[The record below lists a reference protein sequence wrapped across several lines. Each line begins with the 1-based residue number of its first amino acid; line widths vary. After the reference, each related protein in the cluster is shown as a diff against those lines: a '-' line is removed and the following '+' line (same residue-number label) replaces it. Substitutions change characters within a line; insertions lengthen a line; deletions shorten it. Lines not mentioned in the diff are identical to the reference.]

1 MFRGK
6 LLNAVAATMLAW
18 LALPVHASSFVDPLD
33 APAVMSAK
41 AKSSRLV
48 AVTRAGGRL
57 VTVGRLGH
65 ILISE
70 DGGKTW
76 QQVPVPVRSD
86 LVSVRFVTPEKGWAV
101 GLDGV
106 VLHSAD
112 GGRSWIKQLDGIQIA
127 KIVMAAAEKRAASG
141 DPEASQL
148 LAEGKRFVEDGADKP
163 LFDVLFRNENEGY
176 VVGAFNLALRTR
188 DGGKTWEAMSERIDN
203 PQTMHLYSLAVS
215 HEELYLAGEQGHLWR
230 WDDKT
235 ERFVA
240 LQSPYKGS
248 FFGALA
254 KDTTLIVFG
263 MQGNAYRSV
272 DGGKT
277 WKKLPTGTSGGITAG
292 TILVDGRIALVTQN
306 GGLIVSADEGDTFA
320 QIKIDRTTPY
330 FGIAPGGPEYVALVG
345 LSGVRMES
353 VK

>member
-6 LLNAVAATMLAW
+6 LLYTVAATMLA
-18 LALPVHASSFVDPLD
+18 LQALPVHAASFVDPLD
-33 APAVMSAK
+33 APAVMAEK
-41 AKSSRLV
+41 AKSSRLM

-65 ILISE
+65 ILVSE

-86 LVSVRFVTPEKGWAV
+86 LVAVRFVTPEKGWAV
-101 GLDGV
+101 GHDGV
-106 VLHSAD
+106 VLHSTD
-112 GGRSWIKQLDGIQIA
+112 GGRSWVKQLDGIQIA
-127 KIVMAAAEKRAASG
+127 KIVLAAAEKRAAAG
-141 DPEASQL
+141 DPEADKL

-163 LFDVLFRNENEGY
+163 LFDVLFRNENEGFL
-176 VVGAFNLALRTR
+176 VGAFNLALRTR
-188 DGGKTWEAMSERIDN
+188 DGGKTWEVMSDRVDN
-203 PQTMHLYSLAVS
+203 PQAMHLYSLEVS
-215 HEELYLAGEQGHLWR
+215 NGALYLAGEQGHLWQ
-230 WDDKT
+230 WDGKA

-240 LQSPYKGS
+240 MQSPYRGS

-254 KDTTLIVFG
+254 KDTALIVFG
-263 MQGNAYRSV
+263 MQGNAYLSA

-277 WKKLPTGTSGGITAG
+277 WKKLHTRTSAGITAG
-292 TILVDGRIALVTQN
+292 AVLLDGRIALVTQN
-306 GGLIVSADEGDTFA
+306 GELIVSADAGDSFA

-330 FGIAPGGPEYVALVG
+330 FGIAPGGPDSVALVG
-345 LSGVRMES
+345 RSGVRMVS